1 MTQKIKAKIH
11 AQEAENQQ
19 RPYLLCDSALPL
31 PVALSP
37 LRSRELG
44 LLIPVLTISM
54 LTGHYQRAGKGAG
67 WECSRG
73 GGLNKAESTSTSR
86 ATAPQLSQQTEHQ
99 ARQPALRGSV
109 PPCRLPALGLGE
121 VAPSEFSPQPFLEPQ
136 GVAREEE
143 GAQRCECAL

>member
-11 AQEAENQQ
+11 AQEPENQQ

-54 LTGHYQRAGKGAG
+54 LTGHYQRPLPEQGREQAG
-67 WECSRG
+67 
-73 GGLNKAESTSTSR
+73 N
-86 ATAPQLSQQTEHQ
+86 AP
-99 ARQPALRGSV
+99 
-109 PPCRLPALGLGE
+109 GE
-121 VAPSEFSPQPFLEPQ
+121 V
-136 GVAREEE
+136 G
-143 GAQRCECAL
+143 